1 MGPIKRAG
9 AALYLLASIVV
20 LGGATAALA
29 GPDPG
34 RIRALLEVPAG
45 RITFLVCVAIMA
57 LQALC
62 VLGRALFARPEPAVV
77 RPAGHPDVEV
87 TVRALASAARAAAAE
102 DPGLMIEGVSAR
114 VRGRA
119 KDGALIKVDAIDL
132 AGRNLTGLASALEG
146 RVQRACEHTLGAP
159 GVAVRVRFFPAKTVT
174 TTQEA
179 S

>member
-45 RITFLVCVAIMA
+45 
-57 LQALC
+57 
-62 VLGRALFARPEPAVV
+62 
-77 RPAGHPDVEV
+77 HPDVEV
-87 TVRALASAARAAAAE
+87 TVRALSSAARAAAAE
-102 DPGLMIEGVSAR
+102 DPELMIEGVSAR

-119 KDGALIKVDAIDL
+119 KDSALIKVDAIDL
-132 AGRNLTGLASALEG
+132 AGRNLTELASALEG
-146 RVQRACEHTLGAP
+146 RVQRACEHTLGAS